1 MAKDLSGVQ
10 SGTVQE
16 ADVNNPSV
24 KTYRGKNMFPQ
35 SFQHP
40 STCRYGE
47 VDPVFAAKCEVGDVY
62 HYKFDTDLDT
72 FTLASKLKS
81 KVKMKVAAFKVPMQA
96 IYPRNWVDR
105 MLPKPVQ
112 GDDVPEDTRALFDVN
127 IYRRQLQHR
136 MVNAYSDDN
145 FSLYVYYVFLMEQV
159 FSAGSLFSKFNM
171 HLDSTVFN
179 LRDISDYINV
189 GAENLYF
196 DDWFDTVFVP
206 YFIQNLSS
214 QVQHAFIYK
223 SDNTLINYEI
233 AVTPAQMVEMQNV
246 SNKRL
251 ISVRRAFELLRTGT
265 YFLDERLIFNSQD
278 IDWLLPFNAV
288 DVQQLVNIE
297 PIIAYQL
304 ACAHFFSNSKVD
316 FVYSAQ
322 IYRDNMQ
329 SLFME
334 SGNFNKF
341 PTYEYNGVDYQ
352 YDVFSSHIFNA
363 LFNKSTASF
372 DFFLNLFEFQRSLRY
387 GDYFTGSRVA
397 PLAVGDI
404 DAPVVDNSVN
414 ALDMTRKLQIT
425 RYLNR
430 VNISGPRFADYIKNI
445 LGGHVPEA
453 PKDVPVKLS
462 EIAFDVSGFEVNNT
476 GAAQFDEAFPNITTS
491 ALRLTGQNYMFEVS
505 INEPCWL
512 VGVQFFEA
520 HRIYSRTMDRFAWHH
535 DRYDDFIPDM
545 QYTGDQDVKTRELDF
560 VNGGPDQNFAY
571 NLRFMEYKQRYSYAS
586 GGFIRALRTWAFITD
601 NADGNPYSSLGK
613 ISPEYIRSS
622 PSEFDRFYKSLTGYS
637 MGSYFHFITFN
648 TNVCVPYR
656 QMVYAPEI
664 LA

>member
-10 SGTVQE
+10 AGTVQE

-62 HYKFDTDLDT
+62 HYKFNTDLDT
-72 FTLASKLKS
+72 FTLASKMKS
-81 KVKMKVAAFKVPMQA
+81 KVKMKVAAFKVPLQA

-105 MLPKPVQ
+105 MLTKPVQ
-112 GDDVPEDTRALFDVN
+112 GDDVPDDARALFDVN
-127 IYRRQLQHR
+127 LYKRLLQSGLRR
-136 MVNAYSDDN
+136 YYPSDG
-145 FSLYVYYVFLMEQV
+145 FSEYVKFVLLMEQV
-159 FSAGSLFSKFNM
+159 YSAGSLFSKFNM

-179 LRDISDYINV
+179 LRDIATPDTVSDDNM
-189 GAENLYF
+189 YF
-196 DDWFDTVFVP
+196 DDWFDSVFVP
-206 YFIQNLSS
+206 CFISTLSENIDF
-214 QVQHAFIYK
+214 AFIYK
-223 SDNTLINYEI
+223 KDNNLISYKI
-233 AVTPAQMVEMQNV
+233 AATPALMAEMQTV
-246 SNKRL
+246 SLKRL
-251 ISVRRAFELLRTGT
+251 ISVRRALELLRTGE
-265 YFLDERLIFNSQD
+265 YYLDDRIAFTGYTAKLYPFNSD
-278 IDWLLPFNAV
+278 NV
-288 DVQQLVNIE
+288 EQLINIE

-304 ACAHFFSNSKVD
+304 ACSHFFSNSKVD
-316 FVYSAQ
+316 FVYTAQ
-322 IYRDNMQ
+322 IYRDNLQ
-329 SLFME
+329 GLIFE
-334 SGNFNKF
+334 QVGNF
-341 PTYEYNGVDYQ
+341 PTFTYNGVDYQ
-352 YDVFSSHIFNA
+352 YDIFSQHVFGVAIDYEI
-363 LFNKSTASF
+363 LE
-372 DFFLNLFEFQRSLRY
+372 FFQNLFEFQRSLRY

-430 VNISGPRFADYIKNI
+430 VNISGPRFADYIRNI

-462 EIAFDVSGFEVNNT
+462 EISFDVDGFEVNNT
-476 GAAQFDEAFPNITTS
+476 GDAQLNTDYPNITTS

-520 HRIYSRTMDRFAWHH
+520 HRIYTRTMDRFAWHY

-545 QYTGDQDVKTRELDF
+545 QYTGDQDIKTRELDY
-560 VNGGPDQNFAY
+560 VHGGSEQNFAY
-571 NLRFMEYKQRYSYAS
+571 NLRYMEYKQRYSYAS

-601 NADGNPYSSLGK
+601 NSDGNPYSSFGK

-622 PSEFDRFYKSLTGYS
+622 PTEFDRFYKSLTGYS
-637 MGSYFHFITFN
+637 MGTYFHFITFN

>member
-10 SGTVQE
+10 AGTVQE

-112 GDDVPEDTRALFDVN
+112 GDDVPDDSRALFDVN
-127 IYRRQLQHR
+127 DYRKSLQSALFG
-136 MVNAYSDDN
+136 AYERDLFSD
-145 FSLYVYYVFLMEQV
+145 YVRIVFLLEQV
-159 FSAGSLFSKFNM
+159 YSAGSLFSKFNM

-179 LRDISDYINV
+179 VRDPGFREDVSDV
-189 GAENLYF
+189 DMYF
-196 DDWFDTVFVP
+196 DDWFDIIFVP
-206 YFIQNLSS
+206 YFIDNLSLQS
-214 QVQHAFIYK
+214 DLAFIYK
-223 SDNTLINYEI
+223 KDNNLINYQI
-233 AVTPAQMVEMQNV
+233 AASPDMIDEMQSV
-246 SNKRL
+246 SSKRL
-251 ISVRRAFELLRTGT
+251 ISVRRAFELLRTGEYYLNEQLVFESNDT
-265 YFLDERLIFNSQD
+265 MKLYL
-278 IDWLLPFNAV
+278 FNAV
-288 DVQQLVNIE
+288 NSDQLINIE

-316 FVYSAQ
+316 FVYTAQ

-329 SLFME
+329 AIIVDAGL
-334 SGNFNKF
+334 
-341 PTYEYNGVDYQ
+341 TYPYFVYNGVPYL
-352 YDVFSSHIFNA
+352 YDVFSQQVFEIA
-363 LFNKSTASF
+363 LNNSVF
-372 DFFLNLFEFQRSLRY
+372 DFFHNLFEFQRSLRY

-430 VNISGPRFADYIKNI
+430 VNITGPRFADYIRNI

-476 GAAQFDEAFPNITTS
+476 GDAQFNTEYPNITTS

-520 HRIYSRTMDRFAWHH
+520 HRIYSRTMDRFAWHY

-545 QYTGDQDVKTRELDF
+545 QYTGDQDIKTRELDF

-637 MGSYFHFITFN
+637 MGTYFHFITFN